1 MIRRNI
7 PNGITA
13 LNLILGMVAL
23 LLLGKGEFLLACW
36 VLAGAGLADFLDGL
50 AARALRVQS
59 EMGIQLDSLADMVS
73 FGLVPGFIYFQLL
86 SQSSGSTA
94 LIPALALPACLV
106 PVFSA
111 LRLARFNLDQRQRS
125 GFMGLPTPAN
135 TLLAVGILLI
145 FLRNPYGLG
154 SWAGSYGFLY
164 PVIGLSCWLLIAEI
178 PLFGLKFKT
187 LSWRGNEIRI
197 IFVLASGLLLLV
209 FQEVGLVA
217 IIVLYILLSVL
228 FKSNVVHEI
237 PGGN

>member
-13 LNLILGMVAL
+13 LNLVLGMVAL
-23 LLLGKGEFLLACW
+23 LLLGKEEYLLACGF
-36 VLAGAGLADFLDGL
+36 LAGAGLADFLDGL
-50 AARALRVQS
+50 AARALGVQS
-59 EMGIQLDSLADMVS
+59 EVGIQLDSLADMIS

-86 SQSSGSTA
+86 SQLA
-94 LIPALALPACLV
+94 DPAAIIPYLALPACLV

-111 LRLARFNLDQRQRS
+111 LRLARFNLDKRQRS
-125 GFMGLPTPAN
+125 GFIGLPTPAN

-145 FLRNPYGLG
+145 FVRDPYGLREWVG
-154 SWAGSYGFLY
+154 SFGFLY
-164 PVIGLSCWLLIAEI
+164 SVIALSCWLLIAEI

-197 IFVLASGLLLLV
+197 IFVFASGLLLLGL
-209 FQEVGLVA
+209 QEVGLVA

-228 FKSNVVHEI
+228 FKSNVAHEI